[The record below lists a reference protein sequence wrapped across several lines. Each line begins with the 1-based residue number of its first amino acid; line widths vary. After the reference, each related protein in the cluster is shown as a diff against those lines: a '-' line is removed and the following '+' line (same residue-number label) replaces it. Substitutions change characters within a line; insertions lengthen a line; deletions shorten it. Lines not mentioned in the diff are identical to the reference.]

1 MTGSKRQ
8 TVLAH
13 RDRLKDEVFSPD
25 GRFLATSASDGSLRL
40 WDVAA
45 ARPLHEWKTRC
56 APRGAFAFSPDGR
69 LMLVIDADGAAL
81 WDTKSLE
88 KVRDLHGYSGLA
100 DFVLFNPSDQRVLI
114 AMNADSG
121 SGRLWFWDVASG
133 RKLSVIGKE
142 QTPAVTCGVFF
153 PDGKQVLLGATDG
166 KARLWDIASGK
177 CVQQFPCHYIS
188 RSVALLPGL
197 KQAMTDS
204 TDDALRLW
212 DIVTGDE
219 LVRVSRLEG
228 EKGWIAITPEG
239 LADGTPEL
247 LDRPVFRVGA
257 GRMRSSSAWC
267 RRSCVS
273 RACFAPCWRASVQD
287 RPTRWTTSLRSGTG
301 PKAPKSGSRGPAGQ
315 EPPDTGQ
322 FSANPQLFRK

>member
-1 MTGSKRQ
+1 M
-8 TVLAH
+8 
-13 RDRLKDEVFSPD
+13 
-25 GRFLATSASDGSLRL
+25 
-40 WDVAA
+40 
-45 ARPLHEWKTRC
+45 
-56 APRGAFAFSPDGR
+56 
-69 LMLVIDADGAAL
+69 
-81 WDTKSLE
+81 E

-247 LDRPVFRVGA
+247 LDRPVFRVGR
-257 GRMRSSSAWC
+257 GRTA
-267 RRSCVS
+267 
-273 RACFAPCWRASVQD
+273 
-287 RPTRWTTSLRSGTG
+287 
-301 PKAPKSGSRGPAGQ
+301 
-315 EPPDTGQ
+315 
-322 FSANPQLFRK
+322 QLFSLVPQELRQPGLLRAVLEGKRPRPANKVDNQPEERDGAQGPEER